1 MYIGTVSIGTVDQMA
16 KRRDGWK
23 PVAARV
29 VQR

>member
-1 MYIGTVSIGTVDQMA
+1 MYIDAVLIETANQMA